1 MIRGQVTGTWCHER
15 ALLTYLGIR
24 KCLPEEVTLDLR
36 LKGGPVDQGLWGR
49 KNAEGNKDDI
59 CKGPGAGEA

>member
-1 MIRGQVTGTWCHER
+1 M
-15 ALLTYLGIR
+15 TYLGIR